1 MTSSSSPKSVW
12 MPEISAGRIVGH
24 ECVQRRLACS
34 VGVSPTEE
42 RIRDLIAW
50 IAPVEETKP
59 VKPIDKAIHGIV
71 SESPG
76 RNASEPTG
84 GPVKLRTPEAEP
96 SRVGRRQHGK
106 TKPDRCVV
114 SLRRGSRGS
123 TVTRTCRA
131 TGEAVLVPPRN
142 RRSKVGRITGEPGK
156 SAEDE
161 TVAAGPVVA
170 TKRSNSRGA
179 KGPCCT

>member
-1 MTSSSSPKSVW
+1 M
-12 MPEISAGRIVGH
+12 
-24 ECVQRRLACS
+24 CVQRRLTRS

-50 IAPVEETKP
+50 IAPAKETKP
-59 VKPIDKAIHGIV
+59 VKPIDKAILGIV

-76 RNASEPTG
+76 RNASEPIG
-84 GPVKLRTPEAEP
+84 GPVNKRTPEAEP
-96 SRVGRRQHGK
+96 SRVGRRQHDK
-106 TKPDRCVV
+106 TKSDRCVV

-142 RRSKVGRITGEPGK
+142 RRSKVGRITGDPGK
-156 SAEDE
+156 SVEDE
-161 TVAAGPVVA
+161 TVAAGSVVA
-170 TKRSNSRGA
+170 MKRRNFRGA
-179 KGPCCT
+179 KGPCCTRFRRRHERQG

>member
-1 MTSSSSPKSVW
+1 M
-12 MPEISAGRIVGH
+12 
-24 ECVQRRLACS
+24 
-34 VGVSPTEE
+34 GVSPTEV
-42 RIRDLIAW
+42 RIRNLVAW
-50 IAPVEETKP
+50 IATVEETKP
-59 VKPIDKAIHGIV
+59 LKPIDKAILGIV

-84 GPVKLRTPEAEP
+84 GPVTTIPEAEP
-96 SRVGRRQHGK
+96 SSVGRRQHGT
-106 TKPDRCVV
+106 TKSDRCVV
-114 SLRRGSRGS
+114 RLRRGSRGS

-142 RRSKVGRITGEPGK
+142 RRSKVGRITGDPGK

-170 TKRSNSRGA
+170 TKRSNSRAA
-179 KGPCCT
+179 KGPCCTRLRRQHERQG